1 MRNKSLDILKFVSSL
16 FVVMIH
22 YPFPEPY
29 GTVIKAFGRFAL
41 PVFFMTSGFFSYS
54 ISAKSCDKIR
64 KRALHLFKIFIISFI
79 LYYISYIILN
89 HRLYSDEWLADTG
102 ECIYYFRVLFLNHP
116 ISSYFIH
123 LWFLTALI
131 YCYLIL
137 WILIKINKAEYLK
150 FFVFII
156 PFTILFFDV
165 IIAKHSAD
173 NYAALW
179 GRNFLAM
186 GLPFF
191 ALGYLLK
198 EKEEKLKKVKLS
210 TLLLLSVF
218 SILLFAAE
226 YIFLNNS
233 SELYLA
239 SALFA
244 VCLFVICIKYKST
257 YKSRYAFLISESP
270 LYIYIIHLMIARII
284 YALNSR
290 IHIDYNLFVWLR
302 PVLTLILSV
311 LISFIIS
318 AAAEHNK
325 LKKYNKKREG

>member
-64 KRALHLFKIFIISFI
+64 KRALHLFKIFIMSFI
-79 LYYISYIILN
+79 LYYISYIVLN
-89 HRLYSDEWLADTG
+89 HRFYSDEWLADTG
-102 ECIYYFRVLFLNHP
+102 ACIYYFRVLFLNHP

-131 YCYLIL
+131 YCYFIL
-137 WILIKINKAEYLK
+137 WFLIKINKTKYMKL
-150 FFVFII
+150 FVFIL
-156 PFTILFFDV
+156 PFTVLFFDV
-165 IIAKHSAD
+165 IFAKQGGD
-173 NYAALW
+173 NNAALF

-186 GLPFF
+186 GMPFF
-191 ALGYLLK
+191 ALGYLIK
-198 EKEEKLKKVKLS
+198 EKEEKLRDVKLS
-210 TLLLLSVF
+210 VLLAVSVF

-226 YIFLNNS
+226 YKFLNNG

-284 YALNSR
+284 YALNSH
-290 IHIDYNLFVWLR
+290 IHMDYNLFIWLR
-302 PVLTLILSV
+302 PILTLILSV

-325 LKKYNKKREG
+325 LKKYNKKREV